1 MKTVNL
7 TCIGCPLGCQLEV
20 MMDANGD
27 IQLITGNTC
36 PRGEKYARKEVT
48 SPTRIVTSS
57 VRVYGSRKGE
67 RMVSVKTA
75 SDVPKGKIM
84 EVMRASRCPARC
96 GSATCCSA
104 ISPEPGSTWLR
115 PRTWTEDTV
124 HVRRRRKLLCE
135 GRFLRR
141 LCGCFSERSR
151 IADKFKLRRTHN
163 GRNASAPA
171 HISREQ

>member
-84 EVMRASRCPARC
+84 EVIRDLAGVSVPCPVRIGDVLLRDIAGTGVDMVATKNVDRIQFTFGVGESYCARGGFSDASVAASPSGVGLPTNSNCVGPITGEMRPL
-96 GSATCCSA
+96 
-104 ISPEPGSTWLR
+104 P
-115 PRTWTEDTV
+115 
-124 HVRRRRKLLCE
+124 
-135 GRFLRR
+135 
-141 LCGCFSERSR
+141 
-151 IADKFKLRRTHN
+151 
-163 GRNASAPA
+163 
-171 HISREQ
+171 HI

>member
-57 VRVYGSRKGE
+57 VRVYGSRNGE

-84 EVMRASRCPARC
+84 EVIRDLAGVSVPCPVRIGDVLLRDIA
-96 GSATCCSA
+96 GTGVDMIATKNV
-104 ISPEPGSTWLR
+104 
-115 PRTWTEDTV
+115 D
-124 HVRRRRKLLCE
+124 
-135 GRFLRR
+135 
-141 LCGCFSERSR
+141 
-151 IADKFKLRRTHN
+151 
-163 GRNASAPA
+163 
-171 HISREQ
+171 